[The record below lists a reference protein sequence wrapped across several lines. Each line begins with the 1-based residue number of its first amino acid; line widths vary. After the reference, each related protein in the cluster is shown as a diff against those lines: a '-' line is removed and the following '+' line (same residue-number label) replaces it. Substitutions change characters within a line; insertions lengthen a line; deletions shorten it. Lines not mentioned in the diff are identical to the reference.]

1 MLRALSQLAKP
12 VPIALT
18 LRRSHRDSKEI
29 EAAMMDFGG
38 SGEVTAAASESLES
52 SLGLHLDDA
61 LDV

>member
-1 MLRALSQLAKP
+1 
-12 VPIALT
+12 
-18 LRRSHRDSKEI
+18 
-29 EAAMMDFGG
+29 MMDVGG